1 MGYDGSLR
9 KIALLYWNIELTE
22 DYEKD
27 KDKYSA
33 ILKIV
38 SSRFLYSTSGVLNLY
53 KLFIEE
59 IIDRYANDEAYIS
72 LLIPSSIMSDK
83 TCLKLRTHML
93 MDAKIKIVNPFI

>member
-1 MGYDGSLR
+1 M
-9 KIALLYWNIELTE
+9 LYWNIELTE

-38 SSRFLYSTSGVLNLY
+38 SSMFLYSTSGVLNLY